1 MRRVLRFT
9 LIVLAASPVG
19 AAWSQ
24 TLDLT
29 AEIARLR
36 ARLAANSAQEQ
47 HCLAGATQPVWTASL
62 ASDLKALQAQA
73 SQAAAEGS
81 SAEAQRWRELA
92 RKAEALEARTTANAR
107 TGAELFQSQ
116 QIGLDC
122 LDRFSAE
129 REALRASLE
138 VAVADPGA
146 YGESLGEAREHGTT
160 RLRQGLVRLQ
170 EQSRALSARWKLTQA
185 EAWAGAQ
192 ALKAEMTDLRRRNT
206 AVLESDP
213 ARAMADPTLR
223 AAEALV
229 ATTEAWDRERAAV
242 GRLSVARDEA
252 ERRKT
257 TMERDEAARQ
267 ARDYWASA
275 ERLLGR
281 RGLEVAP
288 TRGTASPASGGT
300 P

>member
-1 MRRVLRFT
+1 MRRSFLFT
-9 LIVLAASPVG
+9 LIAVAAWPVG

-47 HCLAGATQPVWTASL
+47 HCLAGATQPIWSAAL
-62 ASDLKALQAQA
+62 ATDLKALRARA
-73 SQAAAEGS
+73 NQAAAEGA

-92 RKAEALEARTTANAR
+92 RKAEALETRTTANAR

-122 LDRFSAE
+122 LDRFAAE

-138 VAVADPGA
+138 VAVVDPGA
-146 YGESLGEAREHGTT
+146 YGESLHEAREHGTA
-160 RLRQGLVRLQ
+160 RLRQDLVRLH
-170 EQSRALSARWKLTQA
+170 ERSRALSAQWKLTQA
-185 EAWAGAQ
+185 DAGAAAN
-192 ALKAEMTDLRRRNT
+192 ALRAEMADLKRRNT

-213 ARAMADPTLR
+213 ARVMADPTLR

-229 ATTEAWDRERAAV
+229 ATADAWDREWAAS
-242 GRLSVARDEA
+242 GRLRTTSDET

-257 TMERDEAARQ
+257 VVERDEAARQ
-267 ARDYWASA
+267 ARDYWISA

-281 RGLEVAP
+281 RVP
-288 TRGTASPASGGT
+288 
-300 P
+300 